1 LERQRLAVQ
10 SGPTDKARA
19 EGEKLLDEHAELQA
33 SVPGIARGNPGL
45 QDLIGR
51 KLVLSRVVTPEHAGK
66 VLVEME
72 AQLAQGELPSD
83 TEAREFLEI
92 LAIDRLIALAGEP
105 RARAVAPPDAVP
117 SAGAR
122 GRRGADSRFARPPA
136 RS

>member
-83 TEAREFLEI
+83 TEAREFLEN
-92 LAIDRLIALAGEP
+92 LAMIG
-105 RARAVAPPDAVP
+105 
-117 SAGAR
+117 
-122 GRRGADSRFARPPA
+122 
-136 RS
+136 